1 MTRCVAFLRAI
12 NVGGRRVSM
21 EDLRRHFTR
30 MGFDTIETFIAS
42 GNVLFSAQRT
52 PGPAVVKR
60 IEAGLK
66 AALGYE
72 VDTFIRTGAEV
83 AAIARS
89 TPFAPAVMKQAVA
102 LNVGLLTDPLP
113 PPARKR
119 LQSLTTDFDAFQTL
133 GREVYWLSR
142 RKQGESTITN
152 AAFERAIGA
161 RATFRT
167 IRTFVRLV
175 ERFDLG

>member
-1 MTRCVAFLRAI
+1 MK
-12 NVGGRRVSM
+12 
-21 EDLRRHFTR
+21 DLKRHLTR
-30 MGFDTIETFIAS
+30 MGLDEVETFIAS
-42 GNVLFSAQRT
+42 GNVLFANPRH
-52 PGPAVVKR
+52 PGPSLVKR
-60 IEAGLK
+60 IETGLQ

-72 VDTFIRTGAEV
+72 VDTFVRTGAEV

-89 TPFAPAVMKQAVA
+89 RPFAPAVMKQAVA
-102 LNVGLLTDPLP
+102 LNVGLLADPLP

-133 GREVYWLSR
+133 GREVFWLSR
-142 RKQGESTITN
+142 RKLSESTITN